1 MLDEV
6 AGKWTSYSDVSKRAI
21 AKAMAG
27 KQRFVPE
34 HAVTYER
41 RFLNISLRM
50 MPYRER
56 AGDREFRGKTDI
68 FRIRNDYMSA

>member
-6 AGKWTSYSDVSKRAI
+6 AGKWTSYSDVSQRAI

-27 KQRFVPE
+27 KQRLVPE

-41 RFLNISLRM
+41 RFQNISLRM
-50 MPYRER
+50 MPYRKR
-56 AGDREFRGKTDI
+56 AGDRGFRGKTDI
-68 FRIRNDYMSA
+68 LVRCA